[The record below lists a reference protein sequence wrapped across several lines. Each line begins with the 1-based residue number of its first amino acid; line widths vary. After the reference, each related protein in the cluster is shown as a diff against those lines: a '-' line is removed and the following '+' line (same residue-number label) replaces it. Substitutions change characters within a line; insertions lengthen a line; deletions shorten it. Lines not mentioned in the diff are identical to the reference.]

1 MRSTSVPCGTSSTS
15 ISPEIIFFCVSGL
28 RPICEAMSF
37 ATAPAVMSLPMPL
50 PGDAVSLA
58 MTVRF
63 LTPRFTIASISRWGE
78 PTPMKPPIRQT
89 APSGMS
95 AAAASADNAVF
106 MLATPVLSR
115 ALARARPDP

>member
-1 MRSTSVPCGTSSTS
+1 M
-15 ISPEIIFFCVSGL
+15 
-28 RPICEAMSF
+28 CEAISLR
-37 ATAPAVMSLPMPL
+37 TAPAVMSLPMPL

-58 MTVRF
+58 TTVRF
-63 LTPRFTIASISRWGE
+63 LTPRFTMASISRWGE

-106 MLATPVLSR
+106 MLAIPVLTRASR
-115 ALARARPDP
+115 RAANA